1 MSNNK
6 KVPATMPPPEA
17 KASPTKT
24 AATTVKQVVPAAP
37 TPALKVPGLFRNI
50 DWLTFGV
57 TTLLTFIGYLLTISP
72 QVGLEDS
79 GELAVAS
86 MYAGVPHPPGYP
98 VWTIYTWLFTVLFP
112 VSNIA
117 YR

>member
-1 MSNNK
+1 M
-6 KVPATMPPPEA
+6 PAPEPKAPPV
-17 KASPTKT
+17 KT
-24 AATTVKQVVPAAP
+24 TATATAVKPVVPAAP
-37 TPALKVPGLFRNI
+37 APPLKVPGLFRNI

-98 VWTIYTWLFTVLFP
+98 IWTIYTWLFTVLFP
-112 VSNIA
+112 FSNI
-117 YR
+117 